1 MAQQAQQES
10 AATGHVGYE
19 PSSALYLSCKEEVLQ
34 LLQRPN
40 HDKIV
45 QVADQLEATFEK
57 MGLMYRMQIAPR
69 QVGWDSLNR
78 HGEGGSPSA
87 VFTLLERIAATGWSW
102 DKCAHATCIEAAP
115 GDDSLHAFNERL
127 CRDTGLA
134 PVEKNSLMF
143 GSLSAG
149 HTNMG
154 LRALAAKMPSNL
166 KYLSDGERFCLETL
180 RKHDALFA
188 EAVEK
193 GLRWKVLKH
202 EVRVLFPEALTI
214 IQVAWLGVSSLG
226 PSAGAS

>member
-1 MAQQAQQES
+1 MAQQTKAES
-10 AATGHVGYE
+10 AATGHVGNEPPATGYVGYE
-19 PSSALYLSCKEEVLQ
+19 PLSPLYLSCKEEVLQ
-34 LLQRPN
+34 LLKRPN

-115 GDDSLHAFNERL
+115 GDLSLHAFNERL

-134 PVEKNSLMF
+134 PVEPNTLKF

-154 LRALAAKMPSNL
+154 YEPWRPGCLRA
-166 KYLSDGERFCLETL
+166 
-180 RKHDALFA
+180 
-188 EAVEK
+188 
-193 GLRWKVLKH
+193 
-202 EVRVLFPEALTI
+202 
-214 IQVAWLGVSSLG
+214 
-226 PSAGAS
+226 